1 MLKSKVFKGKKFIIL
16 GMGISGQSV
25 YNSLSKSSAIV
36 SFWDD
41 NFKVRN
47 SLKTK
52 GYNICGAKEIKQ
64 AEYIIPSPGIKLN
77 GAQAHPLIK
86 KAKVNNKNSKLKY
99 SFSEIGK

>member
-47 SLKTK
+47 FL
-52 GYNICGAKEIKQ
+52 
-64 AEYIIPSPGIKLN
+64 
-77 GAQAHPLIK
+77 
-86 KAKVNNKNSKLKY
+86 KLKVITY
-99 SFSEIGK
+99 VEQKKLSKQSTLFLVQALN